1 VIELEVEGEIL
12 RELPTKISERYSHA
26 NVDFQ
31 PICAITNDVGLNY
44 DVFVNGKNYV
54 TLSTG
59 LIQSS
64 KTATK

>member
-26 NVDFQ
+26 NVAFQ
-31 PICAITNDVGLNY
+31 PICTITNDIGLDY

-54 TLSTG
+54 TG